1 VIPEFELTVVRG
13 TLMFPGADYENVFGP
28 APAVALLRLGTD
40 LLILPI
46 HQAVFGGHLARLRN
60 APSRNDPEAAPPDVR
75 NAHSWDDPGPRP
87 EEPGVAPADVRN
99 AGGDRVADC
108 VIDALEFFRQQQL
121 DSEDELRVCAYWNPE
136 RSALCVR
143 GLFACRA

>member
-28 APAVALLRLGTD
+28 APAVALLRQGTD

-46 HQAVFGGHLARLRN
+46 HQAVFGGHLVRLRN
-60 APSRNDPEAAPPDVR
+60 APSQDDPAAAPMGVRDV
-75 NAHSWDDPGPRP
+75 AGDP
-87 EEPGVAPADVRN
+87 AT
-99 AGGDRVADC
+99 DRVADC

-143 GLFACRA
+143 GLFAYCA